1 MQTFKSISNFEYI
14 SISSNQNAKD
24 IEKQAEGSFVC

>member
-1 MQTFKSISNFEYI
+1 MQVFKLIFNFEYFP
-14 SISSNQNAKD
+14 ISSNQNAID